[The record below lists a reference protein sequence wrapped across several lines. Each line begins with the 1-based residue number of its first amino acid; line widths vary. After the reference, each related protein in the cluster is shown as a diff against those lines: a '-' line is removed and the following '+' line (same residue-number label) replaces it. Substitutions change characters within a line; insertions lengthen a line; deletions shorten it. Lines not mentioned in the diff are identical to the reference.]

1 MSFILGL
8 ITGIIVSALIFSIL
22 AFFRAGIEKRIKI
35 IETRLGNA
43 GPQVRG
49 AIYLPE
55 DESELTRKE
64 TIERNKKEGRDTHIS
79 ELQ

>member
-8 ITGIIVSALIFSIL
+8 ITGIIVSALIFAIL

-64 TIERNKKEGRDTHIS
+64 IIERNKKEGRDTHIS

>member
-1 MSFILGL
+1 MSFILGFISGNNCL
-8 ITGIIVSALIFSIL
+8 GLDIRDTGILPS
-22 AFFRAGIEKRIKI
+22 GIEKRIKI

-64 TIERNKKEGRDTHIS
+64 IIERNKKRGEI
-79 ELQ
+79 LI